1 MSSKRSDSGGL
12 SVSEF
17 WKVPMSR
24 TSLLSLGFPS
34 GLEMESVAV
43 PSADCLAEETV
54 DNAVLTRRN
63 AVFRVSKSSLP

>member
-1 MSSKRSDSGGL
+1 
-12 SVSEF
+12 
-17 WKVPMSR
+17 MSR